1 MLSNVVLPIFFLY
14 FALISGYCSSLL
26 NCGLQRFM
34 KNSVYFKH
42 ILIILSI
49 YIFTFILNWYT
60 FDSLAI
66 GQQEGYENLN
76 KNEHK
81 IFNMSSLKQL
91 VQWFLYTL
99 AIYVIFLISTK
110 SEVTYIIIFFG
121 YTIIS
126 ILLQILLKS
135 VSSSSYNVLTNK
147 LFITSN
153 DYKGVNQ
160 KLVVYMHNAIT
171 FGFIISLLLLLYGF
185 VKYFKRQYA
194 DHFEHWDTKMFI
206 FGTSECKNL

>member
-14 FALISGYCSSLL
+14 FVLISGYCSSLL

-42 ILIILSI
+42 VLIILSI

-76 KNEHK
+76 KKEPVE
-81 IFNMSSLKQL
+81 FNMDSLKKL
-91 VQWFLYTL
+91 AKWFLYTL
-99 AIYVIFLISTK
+99 AIYLIFLISTK

-121 YTIIS
+121 YTVLS
-126 ILLQILLKS
+126 ILMQIFLKS
-135 VSSSSYNVLTNK
+135 ISSSSYNVLTNK
-147 LFITSN
+147 LFITSD

-160 KLVVYMHNAIT
+160 KLVVYIHNTIT
-171 FGFIISLLLLLYGF
+171 AGFIISLLLLLFGF
-185 VKYFKRQYA
+185 VHYFNRQYK
-194 DHFEHWDTKMFI
+194 DHYKTWDTRI
-206 FGTSECKNL
+206 FLFGSSQCKNL